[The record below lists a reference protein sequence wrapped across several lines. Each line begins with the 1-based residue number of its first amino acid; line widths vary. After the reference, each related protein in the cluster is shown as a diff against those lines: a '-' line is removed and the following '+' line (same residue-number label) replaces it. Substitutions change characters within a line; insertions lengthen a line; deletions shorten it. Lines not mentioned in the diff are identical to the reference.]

1 MKPLVNWPKLTNGAP
16 VSVTD
21 WAGLLSPVGCV
32 VFLVVALARG
42 WLVSGREMDRHEKIW
57 EARLVEAHERELVWQ
72 KTAQT
77 REETARDALDQL
89 RTRQIV
95 DEAVV
100 QTIAALPPAKASEGV

>member
-1 MKPLVNWPKLTNGAP
+1 MDPT
-16 VSVTD
+16 T

-32 VFLVVALARG
+32 IFLVVALARG

-57 EARLVEAHERELVWQ
+57 EARLTEAHERELIWQ
-72 KTAQT
+72 KTAET
-77 REETARDALDQL
+77 REETSRDALDQL

-100 QTIAALPPAKASEGV
+100 KTIAALPHVEGHGGV

>member
-1 MKPLVNWPKLTNGAP
+1 MDPMA
-16 VSVTD
+16 

-32 VFLVVALARG
+32 IFLVIALGRG

-57 EARLVEAHERELVWQ
+57 EARLVEAHEREVIWQ
-72 KTAQT
+72 KAAET

-95 DEAVV
+95 DETVV
-100 QTIAALPPAKASEGV
+100 QTIAALPQAKAAEGV

>member
-1 MKPLVNWPKLTNGAP
+1 MINVNWPKLTPG
-16 VSVTD
+16 SVVDITG

-32 VFLVVALARG
+32 IFLVVSLARG

-57 EARLVEAHERELVWQ
+57 EARLVEAHERELLWQ
-72 KTAQT
+72 TTA
-77 REETARDALDQL
+77 ETAGETRRDVADQL

-100 QTIAALPPAKASEGV
+100 KAISALPPIEAQERV

>member
-1 MKPLVNWPKLTNGAP
+1 MDPT
-16 VSVTD
+16 T

-32 VFLVVALARG
+32 IFLVVALARG

-57 EARLVEAHERELVWQ
+57 EARLIEAHERELIWQ
-72 KTAQT
+72 KTAET
-77 REETARDALDQL
+77 REETSRDALDQL

-100 QTIAALPPAKASEGV
+100 KTIAALPHVEGHGGV